1 MKESIRDLLSKDQ
14 NKRLQLQEHPKE
26 GVHVHDLS
34 SFITKNM
41 QEIEHVMTTG
51 NLNRSTGYCKT
62 ISLLTTKLARFA
74 IRATNMNEHS
84 SRSHAIFMI
93 TVESSEVQF
102 VEKNMNSS
110 WIVFIVNRRV
120 LMDRRIFE

>member
-1 MKESIRDLLSKDQ
+1 MENYFKEKYIQESIRDLLSRDQ

-51 NLNRSTGYCKT
+51 NLNRSTG
-62 ISLLTTKLARFA
+62 
-74 IRATNMNEHS
+74 
-84 SRSHAIFMI
+84 
-93 TVESSEVQF
+93 
-102 VEKNMNSS
+102 
-110 WIVFIVNRRV
+110 
-120 LMDRRIFE
+120 